1 MNADWPCAAISRK
14 ASSYACTKPAGSSP
28 DRMPAWMKVSDS
40 PQLAETPLA
49 MFWLAAVKN
58 ASANP

>member
-1 MNADWPCAAISRK
+1 M
-14 ASSYACTKPAGSSP
+14 T
-28 DRMPAWMKVSDS
+28 VSDS

-58 ASANP
+58 ASTKPESVFGAW